1 MFKGIIALLG
11 SVGSIVNKLLGM
23 KERKE
28 HRQAGANEE
37 ILSQREDV
45 EDAKKRMDDTP
56 RSGRG
61 AAIKRLRGNK
71 KI

>member
-1 MFKGIIALLG
+1 MLSGIVTLFSTIG
-11 SVGSIVNKLLGM
+11 GIVNKLLGM
-23 KERKE
+23 KEREE

-45 EDAKKRMDDTP
+45 EDAKERMDNTP

-61 AAIKRLRGNK
+61 AAIKRLRGDK